1 MMTMFFKI
9 LEKPQY
15 VAILGILCPNKKYEF
30 SRKTKS
36 FTFMYVRSSNS
47 MQQIKESKAP
57 LLRKQ
62 CYRQTLDG
70 CADEQTAL
78 KIRA

>member
-1 MMTMFFKI
+1 MFFKI

-15 VAILGILCPNKKYEF
+15 VAILGTLCPDKKYEF
-30 SRKTKS
+30 SRKKKS
-36 FTFMYVRSSNS
+36 FTFMYVKSSNS
-47 MQQIKESKAP
+47 MQQIIKSKAP

-62 CYRQTLDG
+62 CYRQTLNG
-70 CADEQTAL
+70 RADEQTAL